1 MPPANFNDFF
11 ITCVGA
17 SASFIGLLFVA
28 ISVVLSRGDSQ
39 LEFNDRRLAETAFM
53 ALTNIFFIS
62 LQAVMP
68 AANIGYIAIIFGLLG
83 IRSAFRIFSHRKEDQ
98 AILWFVSS
106 NAVYLFQIFYS
117 IRILMNPTDVGNI
130 YAIASLILILF
141 GGALIRSW
149 ELTGIRGKK

>member
-1 MPPANFNDFF
+1 MPPASFNDFF

-53 ALTNIFFIS
+53 ALANIFFVS

-68 AANIGYIAIIFGLLG
+68 AANIGYIAIIFGALG
-83 IRSAFRIFSHRKEDQ
+83 ISSAFRIFSYRQGDK
-98 AILWFVSS
+98 AVLWFVSS
-106 NAVYLFQIFYS
+106 NLAYLFQIFYS
-117 IRILMNPTDVGNI
+117 IRLIIHPDDVGDI
-130 YAIASLILILF
+130 YALASLILILF
-141 GGALIRSW
+141 GGALVRSW
-149 ELTGIRGKK
+149 ELTGIRGRR